1 MEPPSLLNKASTF
14 FNKHSI
20 WIVFLLLIATCYAYN
35 YPEILLKRPQSVH
48 AWRQCDGASLALNY
62 YQNGMHFF
70 KPQVHTLY
78 NDGVT
83 SGYSSPSEMPIL
95 YYGIA
100 VLYKIFGYHDYIFRL
115 TVLSIFLIGLLYLF
129 KLGSRV
135 IGDRFWAF
143 AAVIL
148 LFSSPVIVY
157 YGNNYLPN
165 PVAFSFSIIGWYY
178 FYNYYKSG
186 ETRLFIVSMVFFM
199 VAGLL
204 KITELSGPIII
215 LALLILD
222 RLTGGK
228 LKLGTE
234 RFFLLKIFLILLI
247 FMAVSGWI
255 FFAKQYNHMHSS
267 GYFSTQTYPI
277 WHLSRDEVR
286 LGLKTIKQLWYTDYF
301 MPVTLYLTGL
311 MALFCLVKFKKS
323 DRIIGLASIA
333 YFAGLALY
341 VNLWF
346 EALIHHDYFLISF
359 YILPA
364 FIFFNFFR
372 FLHGYIQN
380 NKANF
385 LIKSIVT
392 VFLIVNIGYAAR
404 ANNFRYNS
412 WENDSYL
419 KLKDIHNITDYL
431 RSINITRDDRVVFVP
446 DVCIRPLYLM
456 NQPGWILDAFKKND
470 PDQAIS
476 DSINMRSFIKAGA
489 RYLITNDLTCFF
501 NRKSLLPYITELV
514 AQRGNVFI
522 FRLPPETQNFKI
534 SEKPKVRF
542 DIICDVESIFSKGS
556 LLYYNDTVY
565 RASAGGVVS
574 DAFHKSGRF
583 SVLTNRNNPYAFNT
597 AFLAMPMEIIEVKA
611 ACYGDTVNCTFSC
624 NIRNGESY
632 YDATLHQEIDSNGWQ
647 TISGTF
653 ILPSYTKTDTL
664 HVYIWNQG
672 GSQVYLDDFEIKAG
686 RYDLIKTNK
695 Q

>member
-1 MEPPSLLNKASTF
+1 MILETVKRVKEI
-14 FNKHSI
+14 FNKRSS
-20 WIVFLLLIATCYAYN
+20 IVFLFLLIIVSVFYN
-35 YPEILLKRPQSVH
+35 YPEILFKRPQSVH

-78 NDGVT
+78 NDGWT
-83 SGYSSPSEMPIL
+83 SGYSSPSEMPVL

-100 VLYKIFGYHDYIFRL
+100 GLYKIFGYHDFIFRL
-115 TVLSIFLIGLLYLF
+115 TILSLFLIGLLYLF
-129 KLGSRV
+129 KLGTRV
-135 IGDRFWAF
+135 IGDSFWAF

-148 LFSSPVIVY
+148 IFSSPVIVY
-157 YGNNYLPN
+157 YGNNFLPN
-165 PVAFSFSIIGWYY
+165 PVAFSFSIIGWYH
-178 FYNYYKSG
+178 FYNYSKSG
-186 ETRLFIVSMVFFM
+186 KTRLFIFSVVFFM

-215 LALLILD
+215 LTLLVLD
-222 RLTGGK
+222 RTTGRK

-255 FFAKQYNHMHSS
+255 SFAKHYNHIHSS

-277 WHLSRDEVR
+277 WHLSREEVR
-286 LGLKTIKQLWYTDYF
+286 LGLKTIKQLWYPDYF

-323 DRIIGLASIA
+323 DRIIGIASIA

-341 VNLWF
+341 SVLWF

-372 FLHGYIQN
+372 FLHEYFQN
-380 NKANF
+380 KKANY

-392 VFLIVNIGYAAR
+392 VFLIVNVGYAAR

-476 DSINMRSFIKAGA
+476 DSINMRSFIKGGA
-489 RYLITNDLTCFF
+489 HYLITNDLTCFF

-514 AQRGNVFI
+514 AQHGNIFI
-522 FRLPPETQNFKI
+522 FRLPPERENFKI
-534 SEKPKVRF
+534 SEKPGVRF
-542 DIICDVESIFSKGS
+542 DITCDVESISGKGS
-556 LLYYNDTVY
+556 LLYNKDTVY
-565 RASAGGVVS
+565 KAFTGGVVS
-574 DAFHKSGRF
+574 DVFHKSGRF
-583 SVLTNRNNPYAFNT
+583 SVLTNRNHPYAFST
-597 AFLAMPMEIIEVKA
+597 AFLAMPMDIIEVKA
-611 ACYGDTVNCTFSC
+611 YCYGDTINCTFSC
-624 NIRNGESY
+624 NIENGESH
-632 YDATLHQEIDSNGWQ
+632 YDATLHQETDSTGWK
-647 TISGTF
+647 ILSGTF
-653 ILPSYTKTDTL
+653 VLPSYTRTDTL
-664 HVYIWNQG
+664 HVYVWNQG
-672 GSQVYLDDFEIKAG
+672 GSRVYLDDFEIKVG
-686 RYDLIKTNK
+686 RYDLIRTDK
-695 Q
+695 